1 MKRLGVLIASTGVA
15 LTLGAVSANA
25 GSYRE
30 EVYAPPIRERV
41 VVERPVVRRVVIRR
55 PVERRVIIERPVVRR
70 VVIRRPVEKRVI
82 VERPVVKHVVI
93 RRPIEERVIVERPVE
108 RVTVR
113 KFGLPRPAAYEDDG
127 PLFPKWGRGGWRRYG
142 WDGGWDHPW

>member
-30 EVYAPPIRERV
+30 EAYAPPIRERV

-55 PVERRVIIERPVVRR
+55 PVER
-70 VVIRRPVEKRVI
+70 RVI

-113 KFGLPRPAAYEDDG
+113 KFGLPRAVAFEDDG
-127 PLFPKWGRGGWRRYG
+127 PPFPKWGRVGWRHRG
-142 WDGGWDHPW
+142 WGGGWDHPW

>member
-15 LTLGAVSANA
+15 LTLGAVPATA

-30 EVYAPPIRERV
+30 EAYAPPIRERV

-55 PVERRVIIERPVVRR
+55 PVERRVIVERPVVR
-70 VVIRRPVEKRVI
+70 
-82 VERPVVKHVVI
+82 HVVI

-113 KFGLPRPAAYEDDG
+113 KFGLPRAAVFEDDG
-127 PLFPKWGRGGWRRYG
+127 PPFPKWGRVGWRHHGWGGGWG
-142 WDGGWDHPW
+142 HPW

>member
-15 LTLGAVSANA
+15 LTLGAVPANA

-30 EVYAPPIRERV
+30 EAYAPPIRERV

-55 PVERRVIIERPVVRR
+55 PIERRVIIERPVVRR
-70 VVIRRPVEKRVI
+70 
-82 VERPVVKHVVI
+82 VVI

-113 KFGLPRPAAYEDDG
+113 KIGLPRAVAYEDDG
-127 PLFPKWGRGGWRRYG
+127 PPFPKWSRDGWRHHG
-142 WDGGWDHPW
+142 WGGDWDHPW